1 MYTILSYF
9 VMFGELVV
17 QLAVQFVVHRGD
29 HFVSTRPRSITGVP
43 VMRSTVDPMHLK
55 ITIQNTF
62 PLFSVRTYVQILFV
76 SQCWR

>member
-9 VMFGELVV
+9 VKFGELVV

-43 VMRSTVDPMHLK
+43 VMRSTVDPYVLI
-55 ITIQNTF
+55 IT
-62 PLFSVRTYVQILFV
+62 FSGSMSY
-76 SQCWR
+76 